1 MKLSTLLGIL
11 LSFLIGWGM
20 LNPAYA
26 QAATPA
32 LASTTSATDAPEI
45 SPSVAKATFA
55 GGCFWCMEHPFDQ
68 LGGVLSTTSGYT
80 GGDYANPSYSEVS
93 SGMTGHLESVKISYD
108 PAQVSYEQLLSV
120 FWHNIDPLDE
130 RGQFCD
136 KGSQY
141 RSAVFYHDEQQQQLA
156 EVTKQD
162 VAEQFDHPVATEILP
177 AQEFYAAEDYH
188 QNYYQTHPVRYRVYR
203 FGCGRDQRL
212 TKLWGNP
219 HE

>member
-1 MKLSTLLGIL
+1 MS
-11 LSFLIGWGM
+11 WGM
-20 LNPAYA
+20 MPPAYA
-26 QAATPA
+26 QLATPTVDTPA
-32 LASTTSATDAPEI
+32 IDTP
-45 SPSVAKATFA
+45 VAIATFA
-55 GGCFWCMEHPFDQ
+55 GGCFWCMEHPFDE
-68 LGGVLSTTSGYT
+68 LDGVISTTSGYT
-80 GGDYANPSYSEVS
+80 GGNDETPTYGEVS
-93 SGMTGHLESVKISYD
+93 SGTTGHLESVQISYD

-141 RSAVFYHDEQQQQLA
+141 RSAVFYHDEQQHQLA
-156 EVTKQD
+156 EATKQT
-162 VAEQFDHPVATEILP
+162 VTEQFDHPVATEILP
-177 AQEFYAAEDYH
+177 AQEFYAAEGYH

-212 TKLWGNP
+212 AELWGDA